1 MLSGV
6 AFGLFGG
13 SLGFLFGFGGR
24 ITTIPEVY
32 RLRRFMDGDR
42 VWILLAELFDGFFR
56 STRGGEDGAGVMPFG
71 IREGLS
77 GILDDV
83 ETGGAG
89 GEERGDIG
97 EPLAP
102 AIFHFD
108 VVEDVVEVRGPR
120 GVREAF
126 LTVRL
131 AVVSCDGHELADGE
145 LVEVVACLPDV
156 RLDARRFRSVT
167 HIVGASAEPVRDGG
181 GGGSEVEHA
190 LDGVSLLQH
199 GELFALAALGDHGLQ
214 LLQRV

>member
-1 MLSGV
+1 MVDDLQESEPCRGLDELGALDGMEMAVEPCHALVSRRGGVFLEHVLSGV

-156 RLDARRFRSVT
+156 RLMLA
-167 HIVGASAEPVRDGG
+167 A
-181 GGGSEVEHA
+181 
-190 LDGVSLLQH
+190 
-199 GELFALAALGDHGLQ
+199 FALS
-214 LLQRV
+214 RT